1 MEQKT
6 SLSSVL
12 VLGRT
17 WYHGVQTSRKASA
30 ADVVECA
37 RMIPEARRGYE
48 VWESRAVHDIPSMLE
63 ALPVAVQQMTLRFVD
78 IERKRFLHQAAMAQ
92 GIIADLRGPYVRNVI
107 DLRQSQPIHLYP
119 IERTTPE
126 KDNQNGGV
134 SEGVVP
140 EEGMRQEM
148 LLISDGKDIF
158 FDNIYARLL
167 CAPTEDIF
175 TQQFAPD
182 FAEFR

>member
-1 MEQKT
+1 
-6 SLSSVL
+6 
-12 VLGRT
+12 
-17 WYHGVQTSRKASA
+17 
-30 ADVVECA
+30 
-37 RMIPEARRGYE
+37 
-48 VWESRAVHDIPSMLE
+48 
-63 ALPVAVQQMTLRFVD
+63 
-78 IERKRFLHQAAMAQ
+78 MAQ
-92 GIIADLRGPYVRNVI
+92 GIISDLRGPYVSNVI